1 MIFCHLTIF
10 SLLSISGNQACKE
23 IRNDCGHPCN
33 APCHGETPCPSS
45 NPCMEK
51 VKLNCECGN
60 LTSLLICSANST
72 GSMHSGLLAAQIRDL
87 NNGNSSSISLNI
99 NGNYFMLLIMSFSVF
114 LVLKAS
120 FTLYFL
126 FDTLSRNVCKKL
138 VKKLNDKPEMIV
150 NLSKVVLIRMNLS
163 EVWMIDIF
171 E

>member
-1 MIFCHLTIF
+1 MESLSFNNFFHLFWIP
-10 SLLSISGNQACKE
+10 GNQACKE

-99 NGNYFMLLIMSFSVF
+99 NGNYFMLFILSFSIF
-114 LVLKAS
+114 MVLKAS

-126 FDTLSRNVCKKL
+126 FDTFSRNVCKKF
-138 VKKLNDKPEMIV
+138 VKKLNDKPEMIE
-150 NLSKVVLIRMNLS
+150 LTCRKWYLF
-163 EVWMIDIF
+163 VWICVKC